1 MMRGAA
7 LALIKRDVLLARK
20 QGGGLGAALGFILAV
35 MVLVPLAIGPD
46 QILLQRIAPGMMW
59 LALLLAVLLTSDRM
73 FQQDFEDGSL
83 DVMAMGHLP
92 FELVTLVKALA
103 HWLTISLPLA
113 LITPPLGLLLNI
125 DLSQLPILWATM
137 ILGSLALSMLASI
150 GGAVTAGLR
159 RGGLLVS
166 LLILPL
172 YVPVLIF
179 GVAAATASLGATS
192 STPALIV
199 LSAITLM
206 SVVVT
211 PWASATALKA
221 YLR

>member
-1 MMRGAA
+1 MLALFRRDFA
-7 LALIKRDVLLARK
+7 LARA
-20 QGGGLGAALGFILAV
+20 QGGGLGAAIGFILSV
-35 MVLVPLAIGPD
+35 MVLVPLALGPD
-46 QILLQRIAPGMMW
+46 QALLQRLAAGMMW
-59 LALLLAVLLTSDRM
+59 LTLLLAVLLTADRM

-83 DVMAMGHLP
+83 DIMMMGSLP
-92 FELVTLVKALA
+92 FEVVTLTKALA
-103 HWLTISLPLA
+103 HWFTVSLPLA
-113 LITPPLGLLLNI
+113 LIAPPLGLMLNI
-125 DLSQLPILWATM
+125 EVRTIPILWLSM
-137 ILGSLALSMLASI
+137 ITGSLALSMLASI

-179 GVAAATASLGATS
+179 GVAGSTATLGPGS

-199 LSAITLM
+199 LAAITIL
-206 SVVVT
+206 SLVVA
-211 PWASATALKA
+211 PWASAAALRA

>member
-1 MMRGAA
+1 MRGAA
-7 LALIKRDVLLARK
+7 FALIKRDMLLARK
-20 QGGGLGAALGFILAV
+20 QGGGAGAALGFILAV
-35 MVLVPLAIGPD
+35 MVLVPLAIGPE
-46 QILLQRIAPGMMW
+46 QALLQRIAPGMMW

-83 DVMAMGHLP
+83 DVMSMGHLP
-92 FELVTLVKALA
+92 FELVTLIKALA
-103 HWLTISLPLA
+103 HWLTVGLPLA

-125 DLSQLPILWATM
+125 DVYQMPTLWGTM

-166 LLILPL
+166 LLILPF

-179 GVAAATASLGATS
+179 GVAAATASLGPTS

-206 SVVVT
+206 SVVVA